1 MGPEIELLTI
11 FAAPDVNTVI
21 VILLLVAVVGEG
33 QTALEVITTEIMEP
47 AGSEVTVYVGLFE
60 PTFVAPFFH

>member
-1 MGPEIELLTI
+1 MGPEIEPLTI
-11 FAAPDVNTVI
+11 FAAPDVNTFMVMP
-21 VILLLVAVVGEG
+21 LLVTLSGEG
-33 QTALEVITTEIMEP
+33 QTAFEVITTEITEP